1 MSSIALVL
9 IMALAVP
16 MVMSNQGEPVPFKSL
31 CVMDKLGTC
40 WTSEGEGKSRPL
52 QDGDYALNPE
62 EFDRLLEKL
71 KSCQK

>member
-1 MSSIALVL
+1 MNLIGLVF
-9 IMALAVP
+9 IMALVVP
-16 MVMSNQGEPVPFKSL
+16 MAMQSSEPVPFKSL

-62 EFDRLLEKL
+62 EFNRLLEKL

>member
-1 MSSIALVL
+1 MNSIALVF

-16 MVMSNQGEPVPFKSL
+16 MVILSDEPVPFKSL

-40 WTSEGEGKSRPL
+40 WTSEGEGKSRSL
-52 QDGDYALNPE
+52 QDGDYALNPD
-62 EFDRLLEKL
+62 EFNKLLEKL

>member
-16 MVMSNQGEPVPFKSL
+16 MVIKSSESVSFKSL

-40 WTSEGEGKSRPL
+40 WTSEGEGKSRDL
-52 QDGDYALNPE
+52 QDGDYVLSPK